1 MLFKA
6 SCAPVL
12 TRWVGPL
19 LSRTHIRL
27 NGCAQSMHTC
37 PEAAQKNGRLP
48 KKQARV
54 RTFPME
60 RARFFGQLPKI
71 LGSDTLVDLGDDS
84 GFFFRQ
90 LSIITENNRIWHDD
104 CFKGELMIEQGG
116 QRQVPKM

>member
-12 TRWVGPL
+12 TRWIGPL

-60 RARFFGQLPKI
+60 RARFFGQLMDISGGARDDGNIGFRTKDPVHFSQALPPSFPSLAARESS
-71 LGSDTLVDLGDDS
+71 LG
-84 GFFFRQ
+84 
-90 LSIITENNRIWHDD
+90 
-104 CFKGELMIEQGG
+104 
-116 QRQVPKM
+116 